1 MRFDLHAH
9 LGLDLDEWLRGE
21 RDWRS
26 LFDLLEL
33 IPDGAHY
40 PSAIF
45 SDREIAERI
54 AEDEELEEGS
64 ARKSTDRSPPLR
76 GYTPLM
82 AKIDDLIDV
91 LMVIQATAAKADPRK
106 AGKVPRPRTAIE
118 RVRDERDS
126 KLLSQF
132 VDSLFRR

>member
-9 LGLDLDEWLRGE
+9 LGADLNEWLRGS
-21 RDWRS
+21 RDWRD

-33 IPDGAHY
+33 LPDGSNY
-40 PSAIF
+40 PSAIL
-45 SDREIAERI
+45 SDREIAESLVM
-54 AEDEELEEGS
+54 DDDNDGS

-118 RVRDERDS
+118 RARDERDS